1 MQPELETAAKRP
13 ITLLFT
19 VNEARFLVSHRW
31 PLVQEALRRDMRVS
45 VVCGVDSG
53 EEELRDLGITV
64 HTIAL
69 TRSDFKPLQE
79 LQTYRALCRL
89 YRTLQPDIVH
99 HVTIKPVIYGTRA
112 AYASGVPAVVN
123 AVPGMGFVFTRRGNF
138 AAIRRA
144 FVNQLYRSA
153 LRHPKMRVIFQN
165 SEDMRGFLAHGIVQR
180 EDAVL
185 IRGSG
190 VDLTQYPVSEPP
202 SGMVRFILV
211 GRMLTHKGVREYVN
225 AARIV
230 KSEYPEWEFQLV
242 GDVDPGNPTSLP
254 REQLLRWQ
262 TEGVVAWLGY
272 RKDVPALVRNANVV
286 CLPSYREGLPKSL
299 LEASAAGRPMIT
311 TNVPGCREVV
321 RDGVN
326 GLLVPSRDP
335 IALATAMRQLG
346 QNEAARLRMGGAARE
361 RAEALYSIEDVVR
374 HTFLVYEQ
382 LSL

>member
-1 MQPELETAAKRP
+1 M
-13 ITLLFT
+13 
-19 VNEARFLVSHRW
+19 SHRL
-31 PLVQEALRRDMRVS
+31 PLVQEALRRGMTVR
-45 VVCGVDSG
+45 VVCGIDSG
-53 EEELRDLGITV
+53 EAQLRELGVEV

-69 TRSDFKPLQE
+69 TRSDIQPLQE
-79 LQTYRALCRL
+79 LRTYRALRAL
-89 YRTLQPDIVH
+89 YERLQPDIVH
-99 HVTIKPVIYGTRA
+99 HITIKPVIYGTRA
-112 AYASGVPAVVN
+112 AFASGVPAVVN

-153 LRHPKMRVIFQN
+153 LRHPRMRVIFQN

-190 VDLTQYPVSEPP
+190 VDLADYPVSAPP
-202 SGMVRFILV
+202 DGVVRFVLV
-211 GRMLTHKGVREYVN
+211 GRMLTHKGVREFVN

-242 GDVDPGNPTSLP
+242 GDVDPGNPTSLT
-254 REQLLRWQ
+254 RAQLLRWQ
-262 TEGVVAWLGY
+262 SEGVVSWLGY
-272 RKDVPALVRNANVV
+272 RTDVSALLRNASIV

-321 RDGVN
+321 RDGMN

-335 IALATAMRQLG
+335 IALATAMRRLG
-346 QNEAARLRMGGAARE
+346 QDEAARLRMGVAARD

-374 HTFLVYEQ
+374 DTFMVYEQ
-382 LSL
+382 LGS